1 MKNKIGL
8 VVLILVMGLLLA
20 ACGSQGR
27 TDQAKKSSFPT
38 KSIEL
43 IIPFPAGGGTDL
55 GARVLKPYLEKELGV
70 TVNIVNKPGAEGWV
84 GWAEL
89 ANAKPDGYTIGYVNS
104 PTLVVHTL
112 DPNKKRKEK
121 LSSYTMLAN
130 HVTDA
135 NVIVIRKNETRFTD
149 VKSLLEYAKTHE
161 LTTGANG
168 VGSDD
173 HIAILK
179 INQAY
184 GTKLRPIQF
193 KGAPESQAAL
203 MGGHIDILVANVS
216 EFVETHRTGELKVII
231 IMAEKRSEIYPEVPT
246 MSEIGPAKIIN
257 ASSRAI
263 GGPAGLDPQVQEI
276 LGKALEKAI
285 NNPEHKEKL
294 AKMGLVADYRAGADY
309 TNLLKALEQDVLS
322 MKDALGWK

>member
-1 MKNKIGL
+1 MKKVGL
-8 VVLILVMGLLLA
+8 VILIVLMSVLLA
-20 ACGSQGR
+20 ACGKSGTEQ
-27 TDQAKKSSFPT
+27 TKKPNFPT
-38 KSIEL
+38 KTIDL

-70 TVNIVNKPGAEGWV
+70 TVNVVNKPGAEGWV

-89 ANAKPDGYTIGYVNS
+89 AKAKPDGYTIGYVNS
-104 PTLVVHTL
+104 PTLVVHSL
-112 DPNKKRKEK
+112 DPNKKRPEK

-135 NVIVIRKNETRFTD
+135 NVIVIRKNETRFKD
-149 VKSLLEYAKTHE
+149 VKSLIEYAKTHE

-173 HIAILK
+173 HLAILK
-179 INQAY
+179 INKAY

-193 KGAPESQAAL
+193 KGAPESQAAI
-203 MGGHIDILVANVS
+203 MGAHIDILVANAS
-216 EFVETHRTGELKVII
+216 ELVQTHRTGELKVVT
-231 IMAEKRSEIYPEVPT
+231 IMTEKRSDSYPDVPT
-246 MSEIGPAKIIN
+246 LSESGPAKIIN

-263 GGPAGLDPQVQEI
+263 GGPAGLDPQVQEV
-276 LGKALEKAI
+276 LGKALDKAI

-294 AKMGLVADYRAGADY
+294 AKMGLAVDYRAGLDY
-309 TNLLKALEQDVLS
+309 TNLLKALEKDVLS
-322 MKDALGWK
+322 MKDVLGWK

>member
-1 MKNKIGL
+1 MKKVI
-8 VVLILVMGLLLA
+8 LLLLLTSLFLLPA
-20 ACGSQGR
+20 GCGKSG
-27 TDQAKKSSFPT
+27 TDQAKQASFPT
-38 KSIEL
+38 KPIDL

-70 TVNIVNKPGAEGWV
+70 TVNIVNKPGAEGWI

-104 PTLVVHTL
+104 PTLVVHSL
-112 DPNKKRKEK
+112 DPHKKRPEK

-135 NVIVIRKNETRFTD
+135 NVIVIRKSENRFTD
-149 VKSLLEYAKTHE
+149 IKSLLEYAKNNE

-173 HIAILK
+173 HLAILK
-179 INQAY
+179 INKAY

-203 MGGHIDILVANVS
+203 LGGHIDILVANAS
-216 EFVETHRTGELKVII
+216 EFVQTHGKEMKVIVV
-231 IMAEKRSEIYPEVPT
+231 MSEKRADTYPDVPT
-246 MSEIGPAKIIN
+246 MNEIGPAKIVN

-263 GGPAGLDPQVQEI
+263 GGPKGLDPKIQEI
-276 LGKALEKAI
+276 FGKALEKAI
-285 NNPEHKEKL
+285 NNPEHKAKL
-294 AKMGLVADYRAGADY
+294 AKMGLAVDYRAGAEY
-309 TNLLKALEQDVLS
+309 TELLKALEQDVLS
-322 MKDALGWK
+322 MKDVLGW

>member
-1 MKNKIGL
+1 MKKVGL
-8 VVLILVMGLLLA
+8 IILIVLMSLVLA
-20 ACGSQGR
+20 ACGKSG
-27 TDQAKKSSFPT
+27 TEQAKKPNFPAKT
-38 KSIEL
+38 IDL

-70 TVNIVNKPGAEGWV
+70 TVNVVNKPGAEGWV

-89 ANAKPDGYTIGYVNS
+89 AKAKPDGYTIGYVNS
-104 PTLVVHTL
+104 PTLVVHSL
-112 DPNKKRKEK
+112 DPNKKRPEK

-135 NVIVIRKNETRFTD
+135 NVIVIRKNETRFKD
-149 VKSLLEYAKTHE
+149 VKSLIEYAKTHE

-173 HIAILK
+173 HLAILK
-179 INQAY
+179 INKAY

-193 KGAPESQAAL
+193 KGAPESQAAI
-203 MGGHIDILVANVS
+203 MGSHIDILVANAS
-216 EFVETHRTGELKVII
+216 ELVQTHRTGELKVVT
-231 IMAEKRSEIYPEVPT
+231 IMTEKRSDSYPDVPT
-246 MSEIGPAKIIN
+246 LSEIGPAKIIN

-263 GGPAGLDPQVQEI
+263 GGPAGLDPQVQEV
-276 LGKALEKAI
+276 LGKALDKAI

-294 AKMGLVADYRAGADY
+294 AKMGLAVDYRAGVEY
-309 TNLLKALEQDVLS
+309 TNLLKALEKDVLS
-322 MKDALGWK
+322 MKDVLGWK

>member
-1 MKNKIGL
+1 MKKKLVL
-8 VVLILVMGLLLA
+8 VVLILVMSLLLA
-20 ACGSQGR
+20 ACGKSGG
-27 TDQAKKSSFPT
+27 DQAAKPSFPT
-38 KSIEL
+38 KTIDL

-70 TVNIVNKPGAEGWV
+70 TVNVVNKPGAEGWV

-104 PTLVVHTL
+104 PTLVVHSL

-149 VKSLLEYAKTHE
+149 IKSLLEYAKKNE

-168 VGSDD
+168 AGSDD
-173 HIAILK
+173 HLAILK
-179 INQAY
+179 INKAY

-203 MGGHIDILVANVS
+203 MGGHIDILVANTS
-216 EFVETHRTGELKVII
+216 EFTQTHRTGTIKVIT
-231 IMAEKRSEIYPEVPT
+231 IMAEKRSDIYPEVPT
-246 MSEIGPAKIIN
+246 MSEIGPTKIIN

-263 GGPAGLDPQVQEI
+263 GGPAGLDPKVQEI
-276 LGKALEKAI
+276 LGKALDKAI

-294 AKMGLVADYRAGADY
+294 AKMGLAVDYRAGADY
-309 TNLLKALEQDVLS
+309 TNLLKELEKDVLS
-322 MKDALGWK
+322 MKDVLGWK